1 MAQPN
6 AHTGHLAIYSP
17 DLRLNHASL
26 APYAD
31 LLCRRQSPFVAAT
44 LTRTRDI
51 VERLLVV
58 LFGLLRGYR
67 RHTEIHWLWS
77 AVTRQWL
84 QLNVTTSTET
94 SRVKRLIQVV
104 LQARRLKKS
113 RMVIQ
118 VVAQTHLGRLV
129 DTWDA
134 HLRGFYTRP
143 IGSNPTPDRQMVN
156 SWRQIQAIVDGNI
169 RSVPHIIFGINQPLG
184 NNQPAFTVMPPTAPI
199 TSTSTSQATAAATAT
214 SSTAITQP
222 VSIAP
227 TAVAASTGAAPTIAT
242 AVPTGNNQVTT
253 AIDPNAAA
261 QSAAEA
267 ATGTTQSAAPAAAD
281 ATAGSAQ
288 SSVPSIATA
297 TSTVTIRSD
306 DLATATTASAASG
319 SSINSG
325 SEADDAIEM
334 PLPTSVATE
343 TDPEPNSA
351 SGSVSATGSVSGS
364 ASTTV
369 VDATASGSISPT
381 ASSTDEMERAL
392 AEKQQSQG

>member
-67 RHTEIHWLWS
+67 RYTEIHWLWS
-77 AVTRQWL
+77 TVTRQWL
-84 QLNVTTSTET
+84 QLNVATSTET

-104 LQARRLKKS
+104 IQARRIKKS

-118 VVAQTHLGRLV
+118 AVAQTHPGRLV

-156 SWRQIQAIVDGNI
+156 SWRQAQAIVDGNI

-184 NNQPAFTVMPPTAPI
+184 NNQ
-199 TSTSTSQATAAATAT
+199 
-214 SSTAITQP
+214 
-222 VSIAP
+222 
-227 TAVAASTGAAPTIAT
+227 
-242 AVPTGNNQVTT
+242 VTT
-253 AIDPNAAA
+253 AIDPNVAA

-267 ATGTTQSAAPAAAD
+267 PTGTTQSAALAAAD
-281 ATAGSAQ
+281 DTTGSAQ
-288 SSVPSIATA
+288 SSVSSIATA
-297 TSTVTIRSD
+297 TSADTIQSD
-306 DLATATTASAASG
+306 GLATATTASAAAG

-325 SEADDAIEM
+325 SEATQGEVDDGVDM
-334 PLPTSVATE
+334 PLPAPAATQTE
-343 TDPEPNSA
+343 PESSSA
-351 SGSVSATGSVSGS
+351 SGSGSTTGSVSGS
-364 ASTTV
+364 VSSAA
-369 VDATASGSISPT
+369 VDATASGSVSPT
-381 ASSTDEMERAL
+381 ASSTDEMERAQ